1 MMLKLESEEMLSRRG
16 VFSLLGLGAVLGL
29 AVPTTVLL
37 TTSEAEAETV
47 GMERRENRRGNRQQ
61 RRQDRRSGY

>member
-1 MMLKLESEEMLSRRG
+1 MMLKLESEEKVSRRG
-16 VFSLLGLGAVLGL
+16 IFSLLGLGAVVGI

>member
-1 MMLKLESEEMLSRRG
+1 MLKLESEEKVSRRG
-16 VFSLLGLGAVLGL
+16 VFSLLGLAAALGV

-37 TTSEAEAETV
+37 TTSEAEAQTV
-47 GMERRENRRGNRQQ
+47 GMERRVNRRGNRQQ

>member
-1 MMLKLESEEMLSRRG
+1 MMLKLESEEKVSRRG

-37 TTSEAEAETV
+37 TTSEAEAQTV

>member
-1 MMLKLESEEMLSRRG
+1 
-16 VFSLLGLGAVLGL
+16 
-29 AVPTTVLL
+29 VPTTVLL
-37 TTSEAEAETV
+37 TTSEAEAQTV

>member
-1 MMLKLESEEMLSRRG
+1 MLKLESEEKVSRRG
-16 VFSLLGLGAVLGL
+16 VFSLLGLAAALGV

-37 TTSEAEAETV
+37 TTSEAEAQTV

>member
-1 MMLKLESEEMLSRRG
+1 
-16 VFSLLGLGAVLGL
+16 
-29 AVPTTVLL
+29 VLL
-37 TTSEAEAETV
+37 TTSEAEAQTV

>member
-1 MMLKLESEEMLSRRG
+1 MLKLESEEMVSRRR
-16 VFSLLGLGAVLGL
+16 VFSLVGLAALLGL
-29 AVPTTVLL
+29 ALPATVLL
-37 TTSEAEAETV
+37 TTSEADAQTV

>member
-1 MMLKLESEEMLSRRG
+1 MWKLESEEKVSRRG
-16 VFSLLGLGAVLGL
+16 IFSLLGLGAVLGV

-37 TTSEAEAETV
+37 TTSEAEAQTV

>member
-1 MMLKLESEEMLSRRG
+1 MMLKLESEEMVSRRR
-16 VFSLLGLGAVLGL
+16 VFSLVGLGALLGL
-29 AVPTTVLL
+29 ALPATVLL
-37 TTSEAEAETV
+37 TTSEADAQTV